1 MQHQRWSE
9 LSGRRKAGVVL
20 VTSAQLAL
28 TVAAYRDLVK
38 RPADQVDGP
47 KIAWGVAILVNW
59 IGPLTY
65 FARGRVSA

>member
-9 LSGRRKAGVVL
+9 LSGRRKVGVVL

-28 TVAAYRDLVK
+28 TVGAYRDLVK